1 MTPTQSPTGPG
12 KATYFQRV
20 RKHRHVLLLAY
31 FIGCCAVAGIYI
43 WYAKTTSSTF
53 LEAELAACIMKCSP
67 FRAKLGTTR
76 QDLAYQEPALRGPEY
91 KSPECKCVR

>member
-1 MTPTQSPTGPG
+1 MTRLP
-12 KATYFQRV
+12 
-20 RKHRHVLLLAY
+20 RHKRFFNRRGLVYSLM
-31 FIGCCAVAGIYI
+31 AGIYI

-76 QDLAYQEPALRGPEY
+76 QELAYQEPALRGPDY
-91 KSPECKCVR
+91 RSPECKCIP